1 MIAWHSITYLDEN
14 GTVMVTGRY
23 DLSAWDAANMLVNH
37 FKTIP
42 SMDSI
47 LKFDDEVTLFGEE
60 YFRKAK
66 EGKQKS

>member
-1 MIAWHSITYLDEN
+1 
-14 GTVMVTGRY
+14 MVTGRY

-47 LKFDDEVTLFGEE
+47 LKFDNEVTRFGEE